1 MNPFK
6 CRGASDESP
15 IHLRL
20 SLLIRVHLRFPFPPA
35 IDSRRFRAISSA
47 MAGTDL
53 VPYDPDKLRRDRAR
67 VDSGF
72 WDKLRR
78 AIPRIP
84 FLDEAL
90 AAYYCATDPAT
101 PMKAKAILYGA
112 LAYFILPIDIVPDFI
127 LWLGFTDDAAVLY
140 AAIRTV
146 RAHMTDTHRQ
156 KARAAID
163 RLAQGNQGTRSA

>member
-1 MNPFK
+1 MQPMEPIGKFP
-6 CRGASDESP
+6 SP
-15 IHLRL
+15 
-20 SLLIRVHLRFPFPPA
+20 PPPPA
-35 IDSRRFRAISSA
+35 IESGRGRAISSA

-53 VPYDPDKLRRDRAR
+53 VPTDSEKMHRDQAR
-67 VDSGF
+67 VEAGF

-78 AIPRIP
+78 TIPRIP
-84 FLDEAL
+84 FLDEVV

-101 PMKAKAILYGA
+101 PLKAKAILYGA

-146 RAHMTDTHRQ
+146 RGYMTDSHRLQ
-156 KARAAID
+156 ARAAID
-163 RLAQGNQGTRSA
+163 RLADGKQDRQSA